1 MKKNKM
7 KSALSAVAT
16 CSCLGLAGIAGI
28 IALAPLAQVASAEV
42 TAPVGYV
49 KLTFN
54 AKSDTPFSLPMNRPK
69 VYAGQVASVSGNEIT
84 VVNDDFTANQF
95 VYADGSQDEH
105 FYLLFTTGILEGRT
119 FDVTANSDNS
129 ITVIP
134 DQDGDVDTII
144 DAATDNFEIRPHWTL
159 ATTFPKGA
167 GIPKTTTF
175 SQIKGV
181 VQLREVRIG
190 TNIPIT
196 KEYTYF
202 DSSTDDSLDGWYL
215 PNSPESG
222 KKDDVLLS
230 SKTFY
235 IFRNNDTADYTP
247 NIAGD
252 VPLVDFS
259 NSLDNHLVE
268 NDSYKAIAFPVPL
281 TLAQSKLVESGA
293 FKPITSFSLRDGDTL
308 QAYAYPITIFNQS
321 ISTEYVYFDSS
332 DDALDGWY
340 LPNDPESGKKDSVEV
355 FQPGRGYI
363 IRTVARDTVPEPA
376 SFWLSERYYDPFYEA
391 PTP

>member
-1 MKKNKM
+1 
-7 KSALSAVAT
+7 
-16 CSCLGLAGIAGI
+16 
-28 IALAPLAQVASAEV
+28 
-42 TAPVGYV
+42 
-49 KLTFN
+49 
-54 AKSDTPFSLPMNRPK
+54 MNRPK
-69 VYAGQVASVSGNEIT
+69 AYSGKVSSISGNI
-84 VVNDDFTANQF
+84 VSISDNDFTASEF
-95 VYADGSQDEH
+95 VYDSTLVNDEPVQPEKY
-105 FYLLFTTGILEGRT
+105 YLLFTTGILEGRT
-119 FDVTANSDNS
+119 FDVTANGTDSV
-129 ITVIP
+129 TV
-134 DQDGDVDTII
+134 DQDGDTDIQTLI
-144 DAATDNFEIRPHWTL
+144 DDSMATDNFEIRPHWTL
-159 ATTFPKGA
+159 GTTFPNGA

-175 SQIKGV
+175 SQIKGI
-181 VQLREVRIG
+181 VQLREVTIG

-202 DSSTDDSLDGWYL
+202 DSSSDDSLDGWYL

-222 KKDDVLLS
+222 KKDDIILS

-247 NIAGD
+247 NIVGD
-252 VPLVDFS
+252 VPMVDFS

-268 NDSYKAIAFPVPL
+268 NDSYKAISFPVPL

-293 FKPITSFSLRDGDTL
+293 FKPTTSFSLRDGDTV
-308 QAYAYPITIFNQS
+308 QAYTYPITIFNQP

-332 DDALDGWY
+332 NDALDGWY
-340 LPNDPESGKKDSVEV
+340 LPNSPESGKKDDVTV